1 MNAPLTTVTAE
12 EDLAY
17 LRNLVD
23 SDRGTRVRYKFGVV
37 YLISGLLWGPYALIV
52 WAANAGLMTMGKQLN
67 SLLWLIVMVLFFGA
81 IAWSAWR
88 GRGAPRDTVP
98 TRAFAGVFAGIGMS
112 YLVMLA
118 VLMWAS
124 YKLNNGVFVVLYC
137 VVVFA
142 GQGAGW
148 YVFWVLRREPWIA
161 LVAIG
166 WYLAALLTGFN
177 MRMPDFLLHMGISM
191 LLLMAL
197 PGWLMVRRNAAAS
210 A

>member
-12 EDLAY
+12 ADLAY

-37 YLISGLLWGPYALIV
+37 YLITGLLWGPYALII
-52 WAANAGLMTMGKQLN
+52 WAANAGLMTMGKELN
-67 SLLWLIVMVLFFGA
+67 GLLWLIVMVLFFGV
-81 IAWSAWR
+81 IAWSAWG

-98 TRAFAGVFAGIGMS
+98 TRAFSGVFAGIGMS

-118 VLMWAS
+118 VLMWTS
-124 YKLNNGVFVVLYC
+124 YKLNNGVFVVVYC

-166 WYLAALLTGFN
+166 WYLALLTGFN
-177 MRMPDFLLHMGISM
+177 MRMPDFLLYMGISM

-197 PGWLMVRRNAAAS
+197 PGWLMIRRNSAAA